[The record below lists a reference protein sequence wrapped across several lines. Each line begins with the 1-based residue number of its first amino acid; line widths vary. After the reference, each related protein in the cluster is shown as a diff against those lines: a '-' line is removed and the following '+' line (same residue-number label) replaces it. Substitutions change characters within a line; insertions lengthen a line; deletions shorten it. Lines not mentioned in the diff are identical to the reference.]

1 MAYDLKDGQG
11 SLFKN
16 DRKEQ
21 DSHAD
26 YNGTIK
32 IDGREYWLN
41 AWIKNANDP
50 NKKTFM
56 SLSAKPKE
64 APAGDY
70 AGGVRPGSD
79 NDPNAPDRPF

>member
-1 MAYDLKDGQG
+1 MAYELKEGQG

-16 DRKEQ
+16 DRKEA
-21 DSHAD
+21 DTHAD
-26 YNGTIK
+26 YNGSIK

-50 NKKTFM
+50 DKKTFM

-64 APAGDY
+64 ARNQG
-70 AGGVRPGSD
+70 AGGFTPGGTD
-79 NDPNAPDRPF
+79 DPDSPF